1 MYVTSAHESG
11 RVSAFTDNHPEG
23 KMAKPKSKAKA
34 KVKARPR
41 AKAKPRAKAR
51 ARKSATRARTT
62 RPAPRLGEAGRRGA
76 GVRSDMYVSVELKK
90 TGGIQIEVDS
100 KVEAFYGKS
109 IRATAASALRKFK
122 VRHARMVI
130 VDRGAL
136 PFVVS
141 ARIEAALRSAGAKG
155 AMLPRATAKPKPTVK
170 NRLRRSRL
178 YLPGNESKFMVN
190 AGIHQPDAVILDL
203 EDSVHVDHKDAARL
217 VVRNALR
224 TIDFM
229 GAERMVR
236 INQLPL
242 GFEDIDE
249 IAPELPH
256 VILIPKVETARQIMD
271 VVRRVK
277 KAQAKAKGTAARKH
291 TVWLMP
297 IIESALGVENAYEIA
312 SAHDTVCALTIGL
325 EDYTADMGVKKT
337 KDGDESH
344 FARAR
349 LVNAARAAGVQAI
362 DSVYGDV
369 GDMDGLRAWGVR
381 ARAMGFEGMGCI
393 HPRQIRVI
401 HDAFAPTP
409 EEIERAVAIVGAFDE
424 ASARGLGVVSLG
436 TRMVDPPVVLRAQRL
451 VELARR
457 AGLLD
462 D

>member
-1 MYVTSAHESG
+1 M
-11 RVSAFTDNHPEG
+11 
-23 KMAKPKSKAKA
+23 
-34 KVKARPR
+34 
-41 AKAKPRAKAR
+41 
-51 ARKSATRARTT
+51 
-62 RPAPRLGEAGRRGA
+62 
-76 GVRSDMYVSVELKK
+76 RSDLYVSVDLKT

-109 IRATAASALRKFK
+109 IRDTAASALRKFK

-155 AMLPRATAKPKPTVK
+155 AMLPRATAKPKPTAK

-203 EDSVHVDHKDAARL
+203 EDSVHPDHKDAARL

-242 GFEDIDE
+242 GYKDIDE
-249 IAPELPH
+249 IAPESPH
-256 VILIPKVETARQIMD
+256 VILIPKVETAKPVKD
-271 VVRRVK
+271 VARRVK
-277 KAQAKAKGTAARKH
+277 RAQGAAAAKKH
-291 TVWLMP
+291 PVWLMP

-312 SAHDTVCALTIGL
+312 TAHATVCALTIGL

-337 KDGDESH
+337 KAGDESQ
-344 FARAR
+344 FARNR

-369 GDMDGLRAWGVR
+369 GDTDGLHAWGVR

-424 ASARGLGVVSLG
+424 AQRKGLGVVSLG

-451 VELARR
+451 VALARR